1 MNTWRYIENNSVTAS
16 AGLAADEVL
25 ANRVGAG
32 TSQPTLRLYTYQP
45 CALVGRFQTIENEL
59 NLDYCAEN
67 KIPVNRRPTG
77 GGAIIMGQEQLG
89 VALAIP
95 GKSDETYASVRDRM
109 AQFSQGIIS
118 GLATLGIDVEFRRK
132 NDLEVNGKKIAGLGL
147 HKTATGGLLFH
158 ASLLVDL
165 DVPYMLNVLNTP
177 FEKISD
183 KEIATV
189 AERTTTVNR
198 ELCGSLELSQSGQ
211 SQSLTM
217 DDVRKTILDGYK
229 DGFQIDIQI
238 MNNSDDPT
246 LILPYDRGEDKKDNS
261 IPSFSPVTGETQR
274 GQNNMGFQ
282 NQWSGFTNEELIE
295 IRQLEKEKYTD
306 TDWIFQKTDVPD
318 ATGKSIVKTAGG
330 LLDIRIVFA
339 GKMIKSAYIGGD
351 FFTSEHAIAD
361 LEQSLRWHSSQ
372 EKPLTKTLKNVYE
385 RWSGDLANLP
395 IESLMNAIERAIQKA
410 ERMARKESA
419 NPYGCFVTPGGETVG
434 VME

>member
-1 MNTWRYIENNSVTAS
+1 MNTWRYIENNRVTAS

-25 ANRVGAG
+25 ATRVGSGA
-32 TSQPTLRLYTYQP
+32 SQPTLRLYTYKP

-59 NLDYCAEN
+59 NLDYCAQK

-77 GGAIIMGQEQLG
+77 GGAIIMGEGQLG

-95 GKSDETYASVRDRM
+95 GKSDESYASVRERM

-118 GLATLGIDVEFRRK
+118 GLNTLGIDVEFRRK

-165 DVPYMLNVLNTP
+165 DVAYMLNVLKTP

-189 AERTTTVNR
+189 AERTTTVRR
-198 ELCGSLELSQSGQ
+198 ELCE
-211 SQSLTM
+211 SLTLNEI
-217 DDVRKTILDGYK
+217 RKTILNGYK
-229 DGFQIDIQI
+229 SAFDVNIQT

-246 LILPYDRGEDKKDNS
+246 LILPYDPDLRCGAGTGEDKKDNS

-274 GQNNMGFQ
+274 GQKNMNFQ
-282 NQWSGFTNEELIE
+282 NQWSGFTNEEMDDL
-295 IRQLEKEKYTD
+295 RRLEKEKYMD
-306 TDWIFQKTDVPD
+306 SDWIFQSTDVAD
-318 ATGKSIVKTAGG
+318 SIGKSIIKTEGG
-330 LLDIRIVFA
+330 LLDIRIVLA
-339 GKMIKSAYIGGD
+339 GKMIKSAFIGGD

-372 EKPLTKTLKNVYE
+372 KSSLHETLTQVYK
-385 RWSGDLANLP
+385 RWSGDLANVP
-395 IESLMNAIERAIQKA
+395 MESLIKALSSAIQKA
-410 ERMARKESA
+410 EIMARKTSSD
-419 NPYGCFVTPGGETVG
+419 PYGCFVTPGQTVG

>member
-1 MNTWRYIENNSVTAS
+1 MNTWRYIKNDRVTAF
-16 AGLAADEVL
+16 AGLAADEIL

-45 CALVGRFQTIENEL
+45 SALVGRFQSIENEL
-59 NLDYCAEN
+59 NLEYCAQN

-77 GGAIIMGQEQLG
+77 GGAIIMGENQLG

-95 GKSDETYASVRDRM
+95 GKTDESYASVRERM

-118 GLATLGIDVEFRRK
+118 GLNTLGIEVEFRRK

-165 DVPYMLNVLNTP
+165 DVSYMLNVLRTP

-189 AERTTTVNR
+189 AERTTTIQR
-198 ELCGSLELSQSGQ
+198 EYKKPLTLNYVRIIILNGYKNAFDANIELS
-211 SQSLTM
+211 
-217 DDVRKTILDGYK
+217 D
-229 DGFQIDIQI
+229 
-238 MNNSDDPT
+238 
-246 LILPYDRGEDKKDNS
+246 
-261 IPSFSPVTGETQR
+261 FS
-274 GQNNMGFQ
+274 
-282 NQWSGFTNEELIE
+282 NEEMDE
-295 IRQLEKEKYTD
+295 IRQLEKDKYMD
-306 TDWIFQKTDVPD
+306 SDWIFQSTDVAD
-318 ATGKSIVKTAGG
+318 AIGKSIIKTEGG
-330 LLDIRIVFA
+330 LLDIRIVLA

-372 EKPLTKTLKNVYE
+372 HKSLTETLTQVYE
-385 RWSGDLANLP
+385 RWLGDLANMPMEYL
-395 IESLMNAIERAIQKA
+395 IKGLLSAIQKA
-410 ERMARKESA
+410 EIMARKKSSD
-419 NPYGCFVTPGGETVG
+419 PYGCFVTPEG
-434 VME
+434 VHA

>member
-1 MNTWRYIENNSVTAS
+1 MNTWRYIENNGVTAS
-16 AGLAADEVL
+16 DGLAGDEAL

-32 TSQPTLRLYTYQP
+32 ISQPTLRLYTYKP

-59 NLDYCAEN
+59 NLEYCAQN

-77 GGAIIMGQEQLG
+77 GGAIIMGKNQLG

-95 GKSDETYASVRDRM
+95 GKTDESYASVRERM

-118 GLATLGIDVEFRRK
+118 GLSTLGIEVEFRRK

-165 DVPYMLNVLNTP
+165 DVSYMLNVLRTP

-189 AERTTTVNR
+189 AERTTTVQR
-198 ELCGSLELSQSGQ
+198 EYKKPLTLNNVRVIILNGYKNAFDANIELSDLS
-211 SQSLTM
+211 
-217 DDVRKTILDGYK
+217 
-229 DGFQIDIQI
+229 
-238 MNNSDDPT
+238 
-246 LILPYDRGEDKKDNS
+246 
-261 IPSFSPVTGETQR
+261 
-274 GQNNMGFQ
+274 
-282 NQWSGFTNEELIE
+282 NEEMDE
-295 IRQLEKEKYTD
+295 IRQLEKDKYMD
-306 TDWIFQKTDVPD
+306 SDWIFQSTDVAD
-318 ATGKSIVKTAGG
+318 AIGKSIIKTEGG
-330 LLDIRIVFA
+330 LLDIRIVLA

-372 EKPLTKTLKNVYE
+372 HKSLQETLTQVYE
-385 RWSGDLANLP
+385 RWLGDLANLP
-395 IESLMNAIERAIQKA
+395 MEYLIKGLMSAIQKA
-410 ERMARKESA
+410 EIMARKNSSD
-419 NPYGCFVTPGGETVG
+419 PYGCFVTPRG
-434 VME
+434 VHA